1 MKTTEQLGREANY
14 LLGDGVFQ
22 EAVQSISKQLMKDW
36 SMSRNTEDR
45 ENIWYEVKAVERI
58 TTKLVTYVENAA
70 MEERLK
76 Q

>member
-1 MKTTEQLGREANY
+1 MKTTEQLGREASY
-14 LLGDGVFQ
+14 LLEDGIFQ